1 VPGGI
6 AVNEALIGER
16 WRIGADLLLEVS
28 CPRIPCGT
36 FQGWMGRRGW
46 VKRFTQAALP
56 ADTLADLRDISS
68 RVASR
73 TS

>member
-1 VPGGI
+1 M
-6 AVNEALIGER
+6 NEALIGER

-56 ADTLADLRDISS
+56 ADHPGRPARHLQSGRLKDILD
-68 RVASR
+68 V
-73 TS
+73 